1 MRLNFLICLMLLSC
15 LFSISCASVDQPSA
29 VEVERVQIGNYHSR
43 ALFGAALDQKKL
55 SKKPLVILIPGSGP
69 NGPESFMPPELTLDH
84 QNHPL
89 LTEFAWP
96 LRQAGFHTL
105 QLGKPGVDYG
115 YDENNANKF
124 YDLAMVKSVTW
135 NDLILNL
142 KNAVV
147 YAKNRPDVDASHI
160 YILGHS
166 QGTQVAV
173 DYANRYKDVS
183 GLLLLGFSGEDLK
196 TMLSW
201 QLFHRTFDLFI
212 KPEVD
217 ANHDGMIT
225 ASEAE
230 KYPGIQFGLSKKK
243 TKISIRELEKMQLNS
258 KPLQEVYN
266 SMALNKNLADV
277 FARGPMYADVL
288 KLEIPIFVFTG
299 ALDVQTGPETA
310 LKLDSLAKQQGKKN
324 IQVTL
329 VSGLGHG
336 FSEPR
341 APRKHKLLDLTL
353 GPVDARFQRDLKEL
367 AQSLILNRN

>member
-142 KNAVV
+142 KVSSEFTQKF
-147 YAKNRPDVDASHI
+147 YYYHSFIAKIHKKPFTIKTN
-160 YILGHS
+160 
-166 QGTQVAV
+166 
-173 DYANRYKDVS
+173 YK
-183 GLLLLGFSGEDLK
+183 
-196 TMLSW
+196 
-201 QLFHRTFDLFI
+201 Q
-212 KPEVD
+212 KP
-217 ANHDGMIT
+217 MM
-225 ASEAE
+225 S
-230 KYPGIQFGLSKKK
+230 
-243 TKISIRELEKMQLNS
+243 
-258 KPLQEVYN
+258 
-266 SMALNKNLADV
+266 
-277 FARGPMYADVL
+277 
-288 KLEIPIFVFTG
+288 
-299 ALDVQTGPETA
+299 
-310 LKLDSLAKQQGKKN
+310 
-324 IQVTL
+324 
-329 VSGLGHG
+329 
-336 FSEPR
+336 
-341 APRKHKLLDLTL
+341 
-353 GPVDARFQRDLKEL
+353 
-367 AQSLILNRN
+367 